1 MNTPGFSPYQKRVL
15 IVLTLI
21 NFVNW
26 MDRQIVYPLMP
37 LIKADFHVTFMQLGW
52 LVAAFSIVHAFTTLG
67 LGRLADLTSR
77 KKVISYGVLF
87 WSGATFIGGLA
98 ASFRSLLMT
107 RAMVGVGEAAYSPA
121 ASAIISE
128 SFSRR
133 IRARVQGI
141 FDLGMFIGGAAG
153 LAMGAILA
161 EWVGWRPAF
170 FVVGIPGLLLALAIV
185 RLPEAPRA
193 PSEKNAPIKELFRIP
208 GYVLALISGWFI
220 AFAGHSYVIWGTEF
234 VYRYKGFSLRQAG
247 TLLGGIVVLAGVLG
261 VMTGA
266 VVAGRLAQAFPWGR
280 ALTPAIGFL
289 VSAPLIVGALHAPT
303 RTGVLGCFFVGSF
316 FMTWYHG
323 PLTAFGASIGQ
334 RCWLHPGP
342 RGLRAIADRS
352 PRRRSREWGLDG
364 PGGHAWVSERPHLI
378 QAPPL
383 CVAQPGC

>member
-1 MNTPGFSPYQKRVL
+1 
-15 IVLTLI
+15 
-21 NFVNW
+21 
-26 MDRQIVYPLMP
+26 
-37 LIKADFHVTFMQLGW
+37 
-52 LVAAFSIVHAFTTLG
+52 
-67 LGRLADLTSR
+67 
-77 KKVISYGVLF
+77 VISYGVLF

-234 VYRYKGFSLRQAG
+234 VYRYKGGSASDR
-247 TLLGGIVVLAGVLG
+247 
-261 VMTGA
+261 
-266 VVAGRLAQAFPWGR
+266 
-280 ALTPAIGFL
+280 PA
-289 VSAPLIVGALHAPT
+289 H
-303 RTGVLGCFFVGSF
+303 CWEGS
-316 FMTWYHG
+316 
-323 PLTAFGASIGQ
+323 
-334 RCWLHPGP
+334 
-342 RGLRAIADRS
+342 
-352 PRRRSREWGLDG
+352 
-364 PGGHAWVSERPHLI
+364 
-378 QAPPL
+378 
-383 CVAQPGC
+383 